1 MVGTKP
7 GKYNDGKQ
15 QIKQFKEGSRHE
27 DRLSFFAAV
36 NSREPLINRR
46 QTYLFSPSLRERRG
60 SKKPKSKFF

>member
-1 MVGTKP
+1 MAGTKP

-36 NSREPLINRR
+36 NSREPLINRPFVKGTKGF
-46 QTYLFSPSLRERRG
+46 QKA
-60 SKKPKSKFF
+60 KK